1 MRLSPA
7 FIGILSADYRHD
19 KLGATQRQVVTFGTR
34 GVASTL
40 FMGVYQVLLT
50 RRLLCIAPNNL
61 WLHHFY

>member
-7 FIGILSADYRHD
+7 FIDILSVDYRHNEVCD
-19 KLGATQRQVVTFGTR
+19 TQRQGVAFGTR
-34 GVASTL
+34 GLAKTL

-50 RRLLCIAPNNL
+50 RRLLCVAPNNL

>member
-7 FIGILSADYRHD
+7 FIAILSADYRHD
-19 KLGATQRQVVTFGTR
+19 KVCATQRQVVTCGTR

-50 RRLLCIAPNNL
+50 RRLLCVAPNNV